1 MALYHHEL
9 QHYLA
14 LMADNTSIETQKIL
28 DTRDAIQ
35 NAFSNIT
42 ENLRGL
48 NQRHLTRW
56 LPISA

>member
-1 MALYHHEL
+1 MALYHYEL

-14 LMADNTSIETQKIL
+14 LVTDTSSMDNKKIH

-48 NQRHLTRW
+48 NQRQLTRW
-56 LPISA
+56 LPVSM

>member
-14 LMADNTSIETQKIL
+14 LMADNTSIETQRIL

-48 NQRHLTRW
+48 NQRRLTRW

>member
-1 MALYHHEL
+1 MALYNHEL

-14 LMADNTSIETQKIL
+14 LVADNSPVDAHKLME
-28 DTRDAIQ
+28 TRDAIQ
-35 NAFSNIT
+35 NACSNIT
-42 ENLRGL
+42 ENIRGL